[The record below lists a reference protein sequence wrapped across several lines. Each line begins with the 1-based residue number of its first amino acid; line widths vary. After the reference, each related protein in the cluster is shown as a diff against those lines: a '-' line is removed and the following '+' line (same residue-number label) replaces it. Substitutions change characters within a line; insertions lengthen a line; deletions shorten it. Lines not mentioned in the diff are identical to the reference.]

1 MEKEKLQHYSIRK
14 LSVGAASVLIG
25 LSFVGLGHA
34 TQVKADTVS
43 GSQQQVVETSKPEDE
58 STEKAASP
66 DDNQVNNQSLNDDQG
81 QAQAANV
88 TENQKSVRGGSK
100 QLNASSE
107 TQNETPDNNNSKAAT
122 ALRTSENEEKVV
134 ENNKNKV
141 ETTTLNLNQK
151 VDPQTEKANL
161 AESKVQVTNQ
171 SSSDLAT
178 TTDPSKL
185 SAKDFASG
193 TKWTSA
199 GWTRSNAQHVAKESK
214 FTYDNP
220 NAEKFDLIGGQSVDQ
235 STAAIEATID
245 KNDIV
250 KGNQILLAAINST
263 KGNGQQD
270 QHFDLW
276 DTGYITTGYSKVK
289 FQDQYIGDIDPVI
302 VDQNEVDYVLVVNNT
317 VKFATDPKIEFKIN
331 TPTTQL
337 VVPEVTNTSVGN
349 AGIDYAAV
357 SSDIGSTYYIVNNS
371 QIIPVKI
378 TATPETPGDLL
389 PNTNHLAGLYDDP
402 QAGVSGFYAGAVYSS
417 NSDKEDIKGVQKV
430 STINAKLDP
439 SSSIDV
445 YVRTKYYVVYNNKMY
460 GASLLPANVLHNCN
474 AYVSQA
480 IKTVKLAN
488 NLSAND
494 VLAQTPSNTV
504 SASYQNDGSY
514 IVAYNISPDTLATGG
529 ENYVKT
535 IAPYGYATN
544 IQLKDNKQDVIEQTV
559 NYYQQRNWVPSQTD
573 IFLYLNTNQVKDK
586 PDIETVTDL
595 TPNSSFTAP
604 TTVNSVVNGASLDG
618 ELYKHA
624 SVSYV
629 DDDNNNAVISKDS
642 IIGRKNEG
650 TVYTVNIPSNYKL
663 ADDNTDSINYKWSA
677 DKKIVTY
684 TFADDQ
690 KQNDSNPI
698 VIHLTHGRKELVDS
712 NVISETVHYQFEDG
726 SKAAD
731 DYNAK
736 HVVSSRIG
744 HKDLVTG
751 ETIWDS
757 DWSKETFPEVNTP
770 HINGYTADLAKI
782 DAQNVDGTSQDIVKT
797 VVYKANDQ
805 KIFVHYIDDD
815 VNGQDLHTDP
825 LVGKSNTVANYTTGD
840 AIKGYE
846 NQGYDLVSDDTHG
859 QAIRYDADD
868 DHDQNYSVH
877 LKHHISTVTDP
888 KLLTATFDR
897 TVTEKFPDSQTKT
910 LTQHYVIN
918 RTGTQDQVT
927 KKYTFANWSSVQVHE
942 DKGDKLNGYTAVIA
956 GQNPSEIASIQD
968 GTPVVKAEVFT
979 NSNDAIQPVN
989 ANETVVIT
997 YNANDQKI
1005 YVHYIDDDEA
1015 GKDLHTD
1022 SLVGKTNTDA
1032 NYTTGDAIKGYLD
1045 QGYDLVSDDTKGAEL
1060 KYDADDAHDQIYNV
1074 HFKHHISAVT
1084 DPKLLMATFNR
1095 TVNEKLPDGQT
1106 KTLTQHYVIN
1116 RTGTQDQ
1123 VTKKYTFGNWS
1134 TAQVHEDKGD
1144 NLDGYTAVITNQ
1156 NPGNIASIQDGTP
1169 VVKAEVFTN
1178 ANDNS
1183 IQPVN
1188 ANELV
1193 EIAYN
1198 ANDQKATITF
1208 IDDDAQKDKQVLQTK
1223 NLVGKSNTK
1232 ADYDTGA
1239 DIENYLNKGFEL
1251 VSDDTQ
1257 GKPIT
1262 FDAHDKVDQSFEV
1275 HFKHHISDVTD
1286 PRILNATFDRV
1297 ITEHTP
1303 DGKDKQFKQHYVITR
1318 TGTQDQ
1324 VTKQYKF
1331 SDWTVANVHEDKLD
1345 NFRGYTAHINS
1356 AKPED
1361 FITVVDGVPTVAKA
1375 EQFTNE
1381 NGKLLPKNV
1390 SELADISYTANPQ
1403 SAAIVYIDDTAD
1415 KVLSKVMTTGHYGET
1430 IEFTPNVSSII
1441 DDLVKKGYVL
1451 VSNDFDGQKYDADNN
1466 QNIFDVHLKHGTLDV
1481 IRSKDVTETIH
1492 YVYDNNSKAHDD
1504 YVATKKFENHG
1515 VKDLV
1520 TGNTT
1525 WDAKWTPENDQF
1537 AQVNSPEIPGYTA
1550 DKTSV
1555 PAQTVNADSKNL
1567 EYTVTYTQI
1576 PAPTPY
1582 EPSDPV
1588 QPAQP
1593 STPVVP
1599 DQPNVSDTDQQS
1611 VDNNAPKK
1619 AKHHNKSRD
1628 LNNDF
1633 NDDYGNTVNKS
1644 SDYTGIKT
1652 VKITQNGKPTR
1663 VIKINQIKSETV
1675 DPVKSTVH
1683 VKSQLP
1689 KTGSDKDQALVAL
1702 GLASASLSGLFGL
1715 GLRKKK
1721 EEN

>member
-1 MEKEKLQHYSIRK
+1 M
-14 LSVGAASVLIG
+14 
-25 LSFVGLGHA
+25 F
-34 TQVKADTVS
+34 
-43 GSQQQVVETSKPEDE
+43 
-58 STEKAASP
+58 
-66 DDNQVNNQSLNDDQG
+66 
-81 QAQAANV
+81 
-88 TENQKSVRGGSK
+88 GGSE

-141 ETTTLNLNQK
+141 ETTTLNLNLDLKHQISKLSENK
-151 VDPQTEKANL
+151 VEQNNTTFPAFGSRSLDERASGTRHTNVGDTRLAADETTKTAISSDIKLTPNYNTNSPYKDGQVAEINIKTGLTFGLTGTATINKDDIKKGNRILLGTIQISNDRFGQDAATDNANYKNELNNNNYSDTHAMPVTFMNQSLGNIDIITHDPSELDLFFNVTRDLVAADNPTISFNNIMTLSTNAGNRYYPLRGMQPKDSYVQQIDTGKHKYTIKYDYTPLSTTDSKYVYDINNQFFGDIGAWRQVWPTDSFRSHLFVPDSDGKFDLSNLHLKNNGEYDLAIKVKSADGTNLPTPAGVLTRNSLMCEVNANGKLVLTDSDANL
-161 AESKVQVTNQ
+161 LWWDQWMNDYGSIADN
-171 SSSDLAT
+171 
-178 TTDPSKL
+178 L
-185 SAKDFASG
+185 SAKDVLDKTPKGGARASRQADG
-193 TKWTSA
+193 SLIIGIKLTK
-199 GWTRSNAQHVAKESK
+199 E
-214 FTYDNP
+214 
-220 NAEKFDLIGGQSVDQ
+220 DLFNT
-235 STAAIEATID
+235 STAANQEKIKENMMQTGLVNLVDPQNSEKIISNTLKYYRDNPYCPNFAIGLTFG
-245 KNDIV
+245 NDNSKPAIWTV
-250 KGNQILLAAINST
+250 SDVTPQNYSEYVGNVIPTHTSSDGAN
-263 KGNGQQD
+263 
-270 QHFDLW
+270 
-276 DTGYITTGYSKVK
+276 TGTFNAELYR
-289 FQDQYIGDIDPVI
+289 
-302 VDQNEVDYVLVVNNT
+302 NAVVN
-317 VKFATDPKIEFKIN
+317 
-331 TPTTQL
+331 
-337 VVPEVTNTSVGN
+337 
-349 AGIDYAAV
+349 
-357 SSDIGSTYYIVNNS
+357 
-371 QIIPVKI
+371 
-378 TATPETPGDLL
+378 
-389 PNTNHLAGLYDDP
+389 
-402 QAGVSGFYAGAVYSS
+402 
-417 NSDKEDIKGVQKV
+417 
-430 STINAKLDP
+430 
-439 SSSIDV
+439 
-445 YVRTKYYVVYNNKMY
+445 
-460 GASLLPANVLHNCN
+460 
-474 AYVSQA
+474 
-480 IKTVKLAN
+480 
-488 NLSAND
+488 
-494 VLAQTPSNTV
+494 
-504 SASYQNDGSY
+504 
-514 IVAYNISPDTLATGG
+514 
-529 ENYVKT
+529 
-535 IAPYGYATN
+535 
-544 IQLKDNKQDVIEQTV
+544 
-559 NYYQQRNWVPSQTD
+559 
-573 IFLYLNTNQVKDK
+573 
-586 PDIETVTDL
+586 
-595 TPNSSFTAP
+595 
-604 TTVNSVVNGASLDG
+604 
-618 ELYKHA
+618 
-624 SVSYV
+624 YV
-629 DDDNNNAVISKDS
+629 DDDNSGVNVSKDS
-642 IIGRKNEG
+642 IVGRKNIG
-650 TVYTVNIPSNYKL
+650 TNYTINIPQGYVL
-663 ADDNTDSINYKWSA
+663 ATDNTDGTNYKWGA
-677 DKKIVTY
+677 DKSKITY
-684 TFADDQ
+684 TFQDDQ
-690 KQNDSNPI
+690 KVNDENPI
-698 VIHLTHGRKELVDS
+698 VIHLTHGRKDLVDS

-726 SKAAD
+726 TKAAD

-751 ETIWDS
+751 QTIWDS
-757 DWSKETFPEVNTP
+757 DWSKETFPEVTSP

-859 QAIRYDADD
+859 QAIKYDADD

-897 TVTEKFPDSQTKT
+897 TVTEKFPDGQTKT

-927 KKYTFANWSSVQVHE
+927 KKYTFANWSSAQVHE

-956 GQNPSEIASIQD
+956 SQNPSEIVSIQD

-1005 YVHYIDDDEA
+1005 YVHYIDDEA

-1232 ADYDTGA
+1232 ADYDTSA

-1466 QNIFDVHLKHGTLDV
+1466 QNIFNVHLKHGTLDV
-1481 IRSKDVTETIH
+1481 IRSKDVIETIH

-1550 DKTSV
+1550 DKTSI
-1555 PAQTVNADSKNL
+1555 PAQTVNADSKSL
-1567 EYTVTYTQI
+1567 EYTVTYTQ
-1576 PAPTPY
+1576 TPY
-1582 EPSDPV
+1582 ESSDPV
-1588 QPAQP
+1588 QSAQP

-1599 DQPNVSDTDQQS
+1599 DQPNVPDTDQQS

-1619 AKHHNKSRD
+1619 AKHHNKSKD
-1628 LNNDF
+1628 LNTDS

-1644 SDYTGIKT
+1644 NDYTGIKT
-1652 VKITQNGKPTR
+1652 VKITQNGKPAR
-1663 VIKINQIKSETV
+1663 VIKINQVKSETV

-1689 KTGSDKDQALVAL
+1689 KTGSDKDQTLVAL

>member
-25 LSFVGLGHA
+25 LSFLGLGHA

-43 GSQQQVVETSKPEDE
+43 GSQQQVVETSKPKNEF
-58 STEKAASP
+58 TEKAASL

-88 TENQKSVRGGSK
+88 TESQKSVRGGSK

-151 VDPQTEKANL
+151 DNAQVSKTNI
-161 AESKVQVTNQ
+161 AESKVQEDNG
-171 SSSDLAT
+171 SSDDISKV
-178 TTDPSKL
+178 TDSSKINT
-185 SAKDFASG
+185 SHFASG
-193 TKWTSA
+193 TRWTPA
-199 GWTRSNAQHVAKESK
+199 GWTRSTNVPVAKSSK
-214 FTYDNP
+214 LDIAWKNT
-220 NAEKFDLIGGQSVDQ
+220 KSVDVDTGLYKTT
-235 STAAIEATID
+235 SLAGDSITVKNINFTID
-245 KNDIV
+245 KNDMK
-250 KGNQILLAAINST
+250 KGNKILVGSVQIIPTKMQQTLDADTSLPVGTSSWQGGSGTYLIDDDKNNKLGNLTVERNIDEYDIYFNVDHDVNNLATDPTFNYNFGDTRDITLNAAFGTVPGYYLAKQHLQYPLYWSVVTNSSILNEQIDKPADNSVAPFSNNNGYTLCFDPYNSLVGMKYDSTDQQLNGNTGKPLQFIFKIKPIAGVRPIPTGSHTDAGIQLFNPENQMTNQNASYMPLHSENIIFTQAPDNLTNNELWNTTPEGKARYSNQADGSVLICT
-263 KGNGQQD
+263 KAVLNEPTKEQTESLSNNSYYGNIIHPESIQQ
-270 QHFDLW
+270 
-276 DTGYITTGYSKVK
+276 ITDNT
-289 FQDQYIGDIDPVI
+289 
-302 VDQNEVDYVLVVNNT
+302 VNNT
-317 VKFATDPKIEFKIN
+317 KGWSYVYTAVFLSAPQTNQLYQVTDETPSDIHTSLGTALWQSAFTDGNSKIN
-331 TPTTQL
+331 L
-337 VVPEVTNTSVGN
+337 E
-349 AGIDYAAV
+349 
-357 SSDIGSTYYIVNNS
+357 
-371 QIIPVKI
+371 
-378 TATPETPGDLL
+378 LL
-389 PNTNHLAGLYDDP
+389 RFG
-402 QAGVSGFYAGAVYSS
+402 QA
-417 NSDKEDIKGVQKV
+417 K
-430 STINAKLDP
+430 
-439 SSSIDV
+439 
-445 YVRTKYYVVYNNKMY
+445 
-460 GASLLPANVLHNCN
+460 
-474 AYVSQA
+474 
-480 IKTVKLAN
+480 
-488 NLSAND
+488 
-494 VLAQTPSNTV
+494 
-504 SASYQNDGSY
+504 
-514 IVAYNISPDTLATGG
+514 
-529 ENYVKT
+529 
-535 IAPYGYATN
+535 
-544 IQLKDNKQDVIEQTV
+544 
-559 NYYQQRNWVPSQTD
+559 
-573 IFLYLNTNQVKDK
+573 
-586 PDIETVTDL
+586 
-595 TPNSSFTAP
+595 
-604 TTVNSVVNGASLDG
+604 
-618 ELYKHA
+618 
-624 SVSYV
+624 YV
-629 DDDNNNAVISKDS
+629 DDDNNATVIATDS
-642 IIGRKNEG
+642 FNGRKNSDS
-650 TVYTVNIPSNYKL
+650 TYTVNIPTGYKL
-663 ADDNTDSINYKWSA
+663 ADDNADSTNYKWSA
-677 DKKIVTY
+677 DKKTVTY

-690 KQNDSNPI
+690 KQNDNDPI
-698 VIHLTHGRKELVDS
+698 IIHLNHSRKDLVDS
-712 NVISETVHYQFEDG
+712 QVIAETIHYNFEDG
-726 SKAAD
+726 SKAHD

-751 ETIWDS
+751 QTVWDS
-757 DWSKETFPEVNTP
+757 DWSTETFPEVDSL
-770 HINGYTADLAKI
+770 HINGYTPDQAKI

-797 VVYKANDQ
+797 VVYKANNQ
-805 KIFVHYIDDD
+805 KIYVHYIDDTD
-815 VNGQDLHTDP
+815 AGKDLHTES
-825 LVGKSNTVANYTTGD
+825 LIGKSNTVANYTTGD

-897 TVTEKFPDSQTKT
+897 TVTEKFPDGQTKT

-927 KKYTFANWSSVQVHE
+927 KKYTFANWSSAQVHE
-942 DKGDKLNGYTAVIA
+942 DKGDNLDGYTAVIA
-956 GQNPSEIASIQD
+956 SQNPSEIASIQD

-1144 NLDGYTAVITNQ
+1144 NLDGYTAIITNQ

-1492 YVYDNNSKAHDD
+1492 YIYDNNSKAHDD

-1550 DKTSV
+1550 DKTSI
-1555 PAQTVNADSKNL
+1555 PTQTVNADSKNL
-1567 EYTVTYTQI
+1567 EYTVTYTQT
-1576 PAPTPY
+1576 PAPY

-1593 STPVVP
+1593 IQPDVQPSTPVVP
-1599 DQPNVSDTDQQS
+1599 NQQS

-1628 LNNDF
+1628 LNADS
-1633 NDDYGNTVNKS
+1633 NDDYGNTINKS
-1644 SDYTGIKT
+1644 NDYTGIKT
-1652 VKITQNGKPTR
+1652 VKITQNGKPAR
-1663 VIKINQIKSETV
+1663 VIKINQVKSETV

>member
-1 MEKEKLQHYSIRK
+1 M
-14 LSVGAASVLIG
+14 
-25 LSFVGLGHA
+25 
-34 TQVKADTVS
+34 
-43 GSQQQVVETSKPEDE
+43 
-58 STEKAASP
+58 
-66 DDNQVNNQSLNDDQG
+66 
-81 QAQAANV
+81 
-88 TENQKSVRGGSK
+88 
-100 QLNASSE
+100 
-107 TQNETPDNNNSKAAT
+107 
-122 ALRTSENEEKVV
+122 
-134 ENNKNKV
+134 
-141 ETTTLNLNQK
+141 
-151 VDPQTEKANL
+151 
-161 AESKVQVTNQ
+161 
-171 SSSDLAT
+171 
-178 TTDPSKL
+178 
-185 SAKDFASG
+185 
-193 TKWTSA
+193 
-199 GWTRSNAQHVAKESK
+199 
-214 FTYDNP
+214 
-220 NAEKFDLIGGQSVDQ
+220 
-235 STAAIEATID
+235 
-245 KNDIV
+245 
-250 KGNQILLAAINST
+250 
-263 KGNGQQD
+263 
-270 QHFDLW
+270 
-276 DTGYITTGYSKVK
+276 
-289 FQDQYIGDIDPVI
+289 
-302 VDQNEVDYVLVVNNT
+302 
-317 VKFATDPKIEFKIN
+317 
-331 TPTTQL
+331 
-337 VVPEVTNTSVGN
+337 
-349 AGIDYAAV
+349 
-357 SSDIGSTYYIVNNS
+357 
-371 QIIPVKI
+371 
-378 TATPETPGDLL
+378 
-389 PNTNHLAGLYDDP
+389 
-402 QAGVSGFYAGAVYSS
+402 
-417 NSDKEDIKGVQKV
+417 
-430 STINAKLDP
+430 
-439 SSSIDV
+439 
-445 YVRTKYYVVYNNKMY
+445 
-460 GASLLPANVLHNCN
+460 
-474 AYVSQA
+474 
-480 IKTVKLAN
+480 
-488 NLSAND
+488 
-494 VLAQTPSNTV
+494 
-504 SASYQNDGSY
+504 
-514 IVAYNISPDTLATGG
+514 
-529 ENYVKT
+529 
-535 IAPYGYATN
+535 
-544 IQLKDNKQDVIEQTV
+544 
-559 NYYQQRNWVPSQTD
+559 
-573 IFLYLNTNQVKDK
+573 
-586 PDIETVTDL
+586 
-595 TPNSSFTAP
+595 
-604 TTVNSVVNGASLDG
+604 
-618 ELYKHA
+618 
-624 SVSYV
+624 
-629 DDDNNNAVISKDS
+629 
-642 IIGRKNEG
+642 
-650 TVYTVNIPSNYKL
+650 
-663 ADDNTDSINYKWSA
+663 
-677 DKKIVTY
+677 
-684 TFADDQ
+684 
-690 KQNDSNPI
+690 
-698 VIHLTHGRKELVDS
+698 
-712 NVISETVHYQFEDG
+712 
-726 SKAAD
+726 
-731 DYNAK
+731 
-736 HVVSSRIG
+736 
-744 HKDLVTG
+744 
-751 ETIWDS
+751 
-757 DWSKETFPEVNTP
+757 
-770 HINGYTADLAKI
+770 
-782 DAQNVDGTSQDIVKT
+782 
-797 VVYKANDQ
+797 
-805 KIFVHYIDDD
+805 
-815 VNGQDLHTDP
+815 
-825 LVGKSNTVANYTTGD
+825 
-840 AIKGYE
+840 
-846 NQGYDLVSDDTHG
+846 
-859 QAIRYDADD
+859 
-868 DHDQNYSVH
+868 
-877 LKHHISTVTDP
+877 
-888 KLLTATFDR
+888 
-897 TVTEKFPDSQTKT
+897 
-910 LTQHYVIN
+910 TQHYVIN
-918 RTGTQDQVT
+918 R
-927 KKYTFANWSSVQVHE
+927 
-942 DKGDKLNGYTAVIA
+942 I
-956 GQNPSEIASIQD
+956 
-968 GTPVVKAEVFT
+968 
-979 NSNDAIQPVN
+979 
-989 ANETVVIT
+989 
-997 YNANDQKI
+997 
-1005 YVHYIDDDEA
+1005 
-1015 GKDLHTD
+1015 
-1022 SLVGKTNTDA
+1022 
-1032 NYTTGDAIKGYLD
+1032 
-1045 QGYDLVSDDTKGAEL
+1045 
-1060 KYDADDAHDQIYNV
+1060 
-1074 HFKHHISAVT
+1074 
-1084 DPKLLMATFNR
+1084 
-1095 TVNEKLPDGQT
+1095 
-1106 KTLTQHYVIN
+1106 
-1116 RTGTQDQ
+1116 GTQDQ

-1144 NLDGYTAVITNQ
+1144 NLDGYTAIITNQ

>member
-1 MEKEKLQHYSIRK
+1 MQTS
-14 LSVGAASVLIG
+14 
-25 LSFVGLGHA
+25 
-34 TQVKADTVS
+34 TVEN
-43 GSQQQVVETSKPEDE
+43 QNQKQVVD
-58 STEKAASP
+58 
-66 DDNQVNNQSLNDDQG
+66 
-81 QAQAANV
+81 
-88 TENQKSVRGGSK
+88 
-100 QLNASSE
+100 
-107 TQNETPDNNNSKAAT
+107 
-122 ALRTSENEEKVV
+122 
-134 ENNKNKV
+134 NKNKV
-141 ETTTLNLNQK
+141 ETTTLNLNLDLKHQISKLSENK
-151 VDPQTEKANL
+151 VEQNNTTFPAFGSRSLDERASGTRHTNVGDTRLAADETTKTAISSDIKLTPNYNTNSPYKDGQVAEINIKTGLTFGLTGTATINKDDIKKGNRILLGTIQISNDRFGQDAATDNANYKNELNNDNLSYTHAMPVTFMNQSLGNIDIITHDPSELDLFFNVTRDLVAADNPTISFNNIMTLSTNAGNRYYPLRGMQPKDSYVQQIDTGKHKYTIKYDYTPLSTTDSKYVYDINNQFFGNIGPWRQVWPNDSFRSHLFVPDSDGKFDLSNLHLKNNGEYDLAIKVKSADGTNLPTPAGLFTRNSLMCEVNANGKLVLTDSDANL
-161 AESKVQVTNQ
+161 LWWVQWMNDYG
-171 SSSDLAT
+171 SIADN
-178 TTDPSKL
+178 L
-185 SAKDFASG
+185 SAKDVLDKTPKGGARASRQADG
-193 TKWTSA
+193 SFIIGIKLTK
-199 GWTRSNAQHVAKESK
+199 E
-214 FTYDNP
+214 
-220 NAEKFDLIGGQSVDQ
+220 DLFNT
-235 STAAIEATID
+235 STAANQEQIKESMMQTGLVNLVDPQNSEKIISNTLKYYRDNPYCPYFAIGFNFE
-245 KNDIV
+245 NDNSKPAIWTASDV
-250 KGNQILLAAINST
+250 TPQNYSEYVGNVIPTHTSSDGAN
-263 KGNGQQD
+263 
-270 QHFDLW
+270 
-276 DTGYITTGYSKVK
+276 TGTFNAELYR
-289 FQDQYIGDIDPVI
+289 
-302 VDQNEVDYVLVVNNT
+302 NAVVN
-317 VKFATDPKIEFKIN
+317 
-331 TPTTQL
+331 
-337 VVPEVTNTSVGN
+337 
-349 AGIDYAAV
+349 
-357 SSDIGSTYYIVNNS
+357 
-371 QIIPVKI
+371 
-378 TATPETPGDLL
+378 
-389 PNTNHLAGLYDDP
+389 
-402 QAGVSGFYAGAVYSS
+402 
-417 NSDKEDIKGVQKV
+417 
-430 STINAKLDP
+430 
-439 SSSIDV
+439 
-445 YVRTKYYVVYNNKMY
+445 
-460 GASLLPANVLHNCN
+460 
-474 AYVSQA
+474 
-480 IKTVKLAN
+480 
-488 NLSAND
+488 
-494 VLAQTPSNTV
+494 
-504 SASYQNDGSY
+504 
-514 IVAYNISPDTLATGG
+514 
-529 ENYVKT
+529 
-535 IAPYGYATN
+535 
-544 IQLKDNKQDVIEQTV
+544 
-559 NYYQQRNWVPSQTD
+559 
-573 IFLYLNTNQVKDK
+573 
-586 PDIETVTDL
+586 
-595 TPNSSFTAP
+595 
-604 TTVNSVVNGASLDG
+604 
-618 ELYKHA
+618 
-624 SVSYV
+624 YV
-629 DDDNNNAVISKDS
+629 DDDNSGVNVSKDS
-642 IIGRKNEG
+642 IVGRKNIG
-650 TVYTVNIPSNYKL
+650 TNYTINIPQGYVL
-663 ADDNTDSINYKWSA
+663 ATDNTDGTNYKWGA
-677 DKKIVTY
+677 DKSKITY
-684 TFADDQ
+684 TFQDDQ
-690 KQNDSNPI
+690 KVNDENPI
-698 VIHLTHGRKELVDS
+698 VIHLTHGRKDLVDS

-726 SKAAD
+726 TKAAD

-751 ETIWDS
+751 QTIWDS
-757 DWSKETFPEVNTP
+757 DWSKETFPEVTSP

-859 QAIRYDADD
+859 QAIKYDADD

-897 TVTEKFPDSQTKT
+897 TVTEKFPDGQTKT

-927 KKYTFANWSSVQVHE
+927 KKYTFANWSSAQVHE

-956 GQNPSEIASIQD
+956 SQNPSEIASIQD

-1032 NYTTGDAIKGYLD
+1032 NYTTGDTIKGYLD

-1257 GKPIT
+1257 GNPIT
-1262 FDAHDKVDQSFEV
+1262 FDAHDKVDQVFTV
-1275 HFKHHISDVTD
+1275 HLKHHISDVTD
-1286 PRILNATFDRV
+1286 PRVLTATFDRV
-1297 ITEHTP
+1297 VTETLP
-1303 DGKDKQFKQHYVITR
+1303 DGKDKQITQHYVITR
-1318 TGTQDQ
+1318 TGKQDQ
-1324 VTKQYKF
+1324 VTKKYTWGN
-1331 SDWTVANVHEDKLD
+1331 WTTAQVYEDKGD
-1345 NFRGYTAHINS
+1345 TFEGYTPHLSGNNLDS
-1356 AKPED
+1356 
-1361 FITVVDGVPTVAKA
+1361 FISLVDGTPIAKA
-1375 EQFTNE
+1375 ETFTNE

-1390 SELADISYTANPQ
+1390 SEKVDITYTANPQ
-1403 SAAIVYIDDTAD
+1403 EAAIVFYDDTAD
-1415 KVLSKVMTTGHYGET
+1415 TSLQKNTVRGHYGEA
-1430 IEFTPNVSSII
+1430 IEFIPKVSDVITEYT
-1441 DDLVKKGYVL
+1441 KKGYVL
-1451 VSNDFDGQKYDADNN
+1451 VSNEFDNQKYAADDK
-1466 QNIFDVHLKHGTLDV
+1466 QNVFVVHLKHGTMDV
-1481 IRSKDVTETIH
+1481 TRSKDVTETIH

-1504 YVATKKFENHG
+1504 YVTTKKFENHG

-1520 TGNTT
+1520 TGETK
-1525 WDAKWTPENDQF
+1525 WDTNWTPENDQF

-1550 DKTSV
+1550 DKEKI

-1567 EYTVTYTQI
+1567 EFKVTYTKTSEYV
-1576 PAPTPY
+1576 PN
-1582 EPSDPV
+1582 D
-1588 QPAQP
+1588 
-1593 STPVVP
+1593 VVP
-1599 DQPNVSDTDQQS
+1599 EQPQADTNNQVRQPDVSEQPNT
-1611 VDNNAPKK
+1611 
-1619 AKHHNKSRD
+1619 
-1628 LNNDF
+1628 NNDSADNKPATKVKKISTKHGAKTDF
-1633 NDDYGNTVNKS
+1633 GKESTVAKL
-1644 SDYTGIKT
+1644 SDSAVAKKQKTNYPAITT
-1652 VKITQNGKPTR
+1652 VKISEGNNKPVK
-1663 VIKINQIKSETV
+1663 VIKVQPSSE
-1675 DPVKSTVH
+1675 K
-1683 VKSQLP
+1683 LP
-1689 KTGSDKDQALVAL
+1689 KTGEKEDSSLAAL
-1702 GLASASLSGLFGL
+1702 GLAAVSLGSLFGL
-1715 GLRKKK
+1715 GLKKK
-1721 EEN
+1721 EN

>member
-1 MEKEKLQHYSIRK
+1 M
-14 LSVGAASVLIG
+14 
-25 LSFVGLGHA
+25 
-34 TQVKADTVS
+34 
-43 GSQQQVVETSKPEDE
+43 
-58 STEKAASP
+58 
-66 DDNQVNNQSLNDDQG
+66 
-81 QAQAANV
+81 
-88 TENQKSVRGGSK
+88 
-100 QLNASSE
+100 
-107 TQNETPDNNNSKAAT
+107 
-122 ALRTSENEEKVV
+122 LR
-134 ENNKNKV
+134 
-141 ETTTLNLNQK
+141 
-151 VDPQTEKANL
+151 
-161 AESKVQVTNQ
+161 ESKGEQNSTNNPAFG
-171 SSSDLAT
+171 SRSLDER
-178 TTDPSKL
+178 
-185 SAKDFASG
+185 ASG
-193 TKWTSA
+193 T
-199 GWTRSNAQHVAKESK
+199 RH
-214 FTYDNP
+214 
-220 NAEKFDLIGGQSVDQ
+220 
-235 STAAIEATID
+235 
-245 KNDIV
+245 
-250 KGNQILLAAINST
+250 
-263 KGNGQQD
+263 
-270 QHFDLW
+270 
-276 DTGYITTGYSKVK
+276 
-289 FQDQYIGDIDPVI
+289 
-302 VDQNEVDYVLVVNNT
+302 
-317 VKFATDPKIEFKIN
+317 
-331 TPTTQL
+331 
-337 VVPEVTNTSVGN
+337 TSVGDTRLS
-349 AGIDYAAV
+349 ADETKHVAV
-357 SSDIGSTYYIVNNS
+357 SSDIKLTPINDTNS
-371 QIIPVKI
+371 PYKDGQVSEININQQISFGITG
-378 TATPETPGDLL
+378 TATLNKDDVKKGNRILLGTIQISNDRFGQDAAIDNNDFKNETNVVNQANNHAMPVTFMNQLLGNIELATHDSSEMDLFFNVNKDL
-389 PNTNHLAGLYDDP
+389 IVADNPTISFNNILAFG
-402 QAGVSGFYAGAVYSS
+402 S
-417 NSDKEDIKGVQKV
+417 NGINPYHTFRGIKPADTYIQQFDTGKH
-430 STINAKLDP
+430 
-439 SSSIDV
+439 
-445 YVRTKYYVVYNNKMY
+445 KY
-460 GASLLPANVLHNCN
+460 
-474 AYVSQA
+474 
-480 IKTVKLAN
+480 TVKYDYTTLSTSDSKYVWDISSQQFGDIGPWREVWPN
-488 NLSAND
+488 DSFRSHLFVPDSDGKFDLSNL
-494 VLAQTPSNTV
+494 
-504 SASYQNDGSY
+504 
-514 IVAYNISPDTLATGG
+514 
-529 ENYVKT
+529 
-535 IAPYGYATN
+535 
-544 IQLKDNKQDVIEQTV
+544 QLKDNGEYDLAFKVKSANGANLPIANGFLFTRNYLPCEVAANGKLVLTNNDQNMLWWDQFIGYSTVDDNLSAKDVLDKTPKGGARVSKQSDGSLIVGLKLTKDNLANFSATSRQNDIKTWMKQTGLV
-559 NYYQQRNWVPSQTD
+559 NIVDSQNNDKIISNTLKYYQDNPYSPNFYIGLTFQSDTSKTAVWTVSDVTPQNYSAYVGNTIPTHTSSDGANTGSFNAELYRN
-573 IFLYLNTNQVKDK
+573 
-586 PDIETVTDL
+586 
-595 TPNSSFTAP
+595 A
-604 TTVNSVVNGASLDG
+604 VVN
-618 ELYKHA
+618 
-624 SVSYV
+624 YV
-629 DDDNNNAVISKDS
+629 DDDNSGVNVSKDS
-642 IIGRKNEG
+642 IVGLKNIGTN
-650 TVYTVNIPSNYKL
+650 YTINIPQGYVL
-663 ADDNTDSINYKWSA
+663 ATDNTDGTNYKWGA
-677 DKKIVTY
+677 DKSKITY
-684 TFADDQ
+684 TFQDDQ
-690 KQNDSNPI
+690 KVNDENPI
-698 VIHLTHGRKELVDS
+698 VIHLTHGRKDLVDS

-726 SKAAD
+726 TKAAD

-751 ETIWDS
+751 QTIWDS
-757 DWSKETFPEVNTP
+757 DWSKETFPEVTSP

-897 TVTEKFPDSQTKT
+897 TVTEKFPDGQTKT

-927 KKYTFANWSSVQVHE
+927 KKYTFANWSSAQVHE

-1303 DGKDKQFKQHYVITR
+1303 DGKDKQFTQHYVITR

-1415 KVLSKVMTTGHYGET
+1415 KVLSKVMTTGHYGEA

-1481 IRSKDVTETIH
+1481 TRTKDVTETIH
-1492 YVYDNNSKAHDD
+1492 YIYDNNSQAHDD

-1550 DKTSV
+1550 DKTSI
-1555 PAQTVNADSKNL
+1555 PAQTVNADSKSL
-1567 EYTVTYTQI
+1567 EYTVIYTQ
-1576 PAPTPY
+1576 TPY
-1582 EPSDPV
+1582 ESSDPV

-1599 DQPNVSDTDQQS
+1599 DQPNVPDTDQQS

-1619 AKHHNKSRD
+1619 AKHHNKSKD
-1628 LNNDF
+1628 LNTDS

-1644 SDYTGIKT
+1644 NDYTGIKT
-1652 VKITQNGKPTR
+1652 VKITQNGKPAR
-1663 VIKINQIKSETV
+1663 VIKINQVKSETV
-1675 DPVKSTVH
+1675 DPVKSTVY

>member
-1 MEKEKLQHYSIRK
+1 MAADETTKTAISSDIKLTPNYNMNSPYKDGQVAEINIKTGLTFGLTGTATINKDDIKKGNRILLGTIQISNDRFGQDAATDNANYKNELNNNNYSYT
-14 LSVGAASVLIG
+14 
-25 LSFVGLGHA
+25 HA
-34 TQVKADTVS
+34 MPVTFM
-43 GSQQQVVETSKPEDE
+43 
-58 STEKAASP
+58 
-66 DDNQVNNQSLNDDQG
+66 NQSLGNIDIITHDPSELDLFF
-81 QAQAANV
+81 NV
-88 TENQKSVRGGSK
+88 TRDLVAADNPTISFNNIMTLSTNAGNRYYPLRGMQPKDSYVQQFDTGKHKYTIKYDYTPLSTTDSKYVYDINNQFFGDIGPWRQVWLTDSFRSHLFVPDSDGKFDLSNLHLKNNGEYDLAIKVKSADGTNLPTPAGLFTRNSLMCEV
-100 QLNASSE
+100 NANGKLVLTDS
-107 TQNETPDNNNSKAAT
+107 D
-122 ALRTSENEEKVV
+122 
-134 ENNKNKV
+134 
-141 ETTTLNLNQK
+141 
-151 VDPQTEKANL
+151 ANL
-161 AESKVQVTNQ
+161 LWWDQWMNDYGSIADN
-171 SSSDLAT
+171 
-178 TTDPSKL
+178 L
-185 SAKDFASG
+185 SAKDVLDKTPKGGARASRQADG
-193 TKWTSA
+193 SFIIGIKLTK
-199 GWTRSNAQHVAKESK
+199 E
-214 FTYDNP
+214 
-220 NAEKFDLIGGQSVDQ
+220 DLFNT
-235 STAAIEATID
+235 STAANQEQIKENMMQTGLVNLVDPQNSEKIISNTLKYYRDNPYCPDFAIGFNFGNDNSKPAIWTVSDVTPQNYSEYVGNVIPTHTSSDGANTGTFNAELYRNAVINYVDDNSGTNISKDTLVGRKNVATD
-245 KNDIV
+245 YMVNV
-250 KGNQILLAAINST
+250 P
-263 KGNGQQD
+263 
-270 QHFDLW
+270 
-276 DTGYITTGYSKVK
+276 TGYI
-289 FQDQYIGDIDPVI
+289 
-302 VDQNEVDYVLVVNNT
+302 
-317 VKFATDPKIEFKIN
+317 
-331 TPTTQL
+331 
-337 VVPEVTNTSVGN
+337 
-349 AGIDYAAV
+349 
-357 SSDIGSTYYIVNNS
+357 
-371 QIIPVKI
+371 
-378 TATPETPGDLL
+378 
-389 PNTNHLAGLYDDP
+389 
-402 QAGVSGFYAGAVYSS
+402 
-417 NSDKEDIKGVQKV
+417 
-430 STINAKLDP
+430 
-439 SSSIDV
+439 
-445 YVRTKYYVVYNNKMY
+445 
-460 GASLLPANVLHNCN
+460 
-474 AYVSQA
+474 
-480 IKTVKLAN
+480 LAN
-488 NLSAND
+488 DNE
-494 VLAQTPSNTV
+494 
-504 SASYQNDGSY
+504 DG
-514 IVAYNISPDTLATGG
+514 
-529 ENYVKT
+529 
-535 IAPYGYATN
+535 
-544 IQLKDNKQDVIEQTV
+544 
-559 NYYQQRNWVPSQTD
+559 
-573 IFLYLNTNQVKDK
+573 
-586 PDIETVTDL
+586 
-595 TPNSSFTAP
+595 
-604 TTVNSVVNGASLDG
+604 
-618 ELYKHA
+618 
-624 SVSYV
+624 
-629 DDDNNNAVISKDS
+629 
-642 IIGRKNEG
+642 
-650 TVYTVNIPSNYKL
+650 
-663 ADDNTDSINYKWSA
+663 INYKWST
-677 DKKIVTY
+677 DRTKITY

-698 VIHLTHGRKELVDS
+698 VIHLTHGRKDLVDS
-712 NVISETVHYQFEDG
+712 NVISETIHYQFEDG

-751 ETIWDS
+751 QTIWDS
-757 DWSKETFPEVNTP
+757 DWSKETFPEVTSP

-897 TVTEKFPDSQTKT
+897 TVTEKFPDGQTKT

-927 KKYTFANWSSVQVHE
+927 KKYTFANWSSAQVHE

-1005 YVHYIDDDEA
+1005 YVHYIDDEA

-1183 IQPVN
+1183 IQPIN

-1415 KVLSKVMTTGHYGET
+1415 KVLSKVMTTGHYGEA

-1481 IRSKDVTETIH
+1481 TRTKDVTETIH
-1492 YVYDNNSKAHDD
+1492 YIYDNNSQAHDD

-1550 DKTSV
+1550 DKTSI
-1555 PAQTVNADSKNL
+1555 PAQTVNADSKSL
-1567 EYTVTYTQI
+1567 EYTVIYTQ
-1576 PAPTPY
+1576 TPY
-1582 EPSDPV
+1582 ESSDPV

-1599 DQPNVSDTDQQS
+1599 DQPNVPDTDQQS

-1619 AKHHNKSRD
+1619 AKHHNKSKD
-1628 LNNDF
+1628 LNTDS

-1644 SDYTGIKT
+1644 NDYTGIKT
-1652 VKITQNGKPTR
+1652 VKITQNGKPAR
-1663 VIKINQIKSETV
+1663 VIKINQVKSETV
-1675 DPVKSTVH
+1675 DPVKSTVY

>member
-43 GSQQQVVETSKPEDE
+43 GSQQQVVETSKPKNE
-58 STEKAASP
+58 STEKAASL

-88 TENQKSVRGGSK
+88 AENQKSVRGGSE

-151 VDPQTEKANL
+151 VYPQTEKANL

-199 GWTRSNAQHVAKESK
+199 GWTRSNAQHVARESK

-220 NAEKFDLIGGQSVDQ
+220 NAEKLDLIGGQELAQ
-235 STAAIEATID
+235 GAAVIEATID

-270 QHFDLW
+270 QHFVLG
-276 DTGYITTGYSKVK
+276 DTGYMTTGYNKVK
-289 FQDQYIGDIDPVI
+289 FQDQYIGDIDPVL

-331 TPTTQL
+331 TSTTNL

-378 TATPETPGDLL
+378 TATPDTPGDLL
-389 PNTNHLAGLYDDP
+389 PNTNHLAALYDDP
-402 QAGVSGFYAGAVYSS
+402 QAGASGFYAGAVYSS
-417 NSDKEDIKGVQKV
+417 NSDKEDIKGVQTI

-445 YVRTKYYVVYNNKMY
+445 FVRTKYYVVYNNKMY
-460 GASLLPANVLHNCN
+460 GASLLPANVWHNPN
-474 AYVSQA
+474 AYVNQA

-559 NYYQQRNWVPSQTD
+559 NYYQQRNWVPSQTE
-573 IFLYLNTNQVKDK
+573 ILFYLNTNQVKDK

-604 TTVNSVVNGASLDG
+604 TTVNFVVNGASLDG

-840 AIKGYE
+840 AIKGY
-846 NQGYDLVSDDTHG
+846 
-859 QAIRYDADD
+859 
-868 DHDQNYSVH
+868 
-877 LKHHISTVTDP
+877 
-888 KLLTATFDR
+888 
-897 TVTEKFPDSQTKT
+897 
-910 LTQHYVIN
+910 
-918 RTGTQDQVT
+918 
-927 KKYTFANWSSVQVHE
+927 
-942 DKGDKLNGYTAVIA
+942 
-956 GQNPSEIASIQD
+956 
-968 GTPVVKAEVFT
+968 
-979 NSNDAIQPVN
+979 
-989 ANETVVIT
+989 
-997 YNANDQKI
+997 
-1005 YVHYIDDDEA
+1005 
-1015 GKDLHTD
+1015 
-1022 SLVGKTNTDA
+1022 
-1032 NYTTGDAIKGYLD
+1032 LD

-1084 DPKLLMATFNR
+1084 DSKLLMATFNR

-1652 VKITQNGKPTR
+1652 VKITQNGKLTR

-1675 DPVKSTVH
+1675 DPVKSTVP

>member
-1 MEKEKLQHYSIRK
+1 M
-14 LSVGAASVLIG
+14 
-25 LSFVGLGHA
+25 F
-34 TQVKADTVS
+34 
-43 GSQQQVVETSKPEDE
+43 
-58 STEKAASP
+58 
-66 DDNQVNNQSLNDDQG
+66 
-81 QAQAANV
+81 
-88 TENQKSVRGGSK
+88 GGSE

-141 ETTTLNLNQK
+141 ETTTLNLNLDLKHQISKLSENK
-151 VDPQTEKANL
+151 VEQNNTTFPAFGSRSLDERASGTRHTNVGDTRLAADETTKTAISSDIKLTPNYNTNSPYKDGQVAEINIKTGLTFGLTGTATINKDDIKKGNRILLGTIQISNDRFGQDAATDNANYKNELNNNNYSDTHAMPVTFMNQSLGNIDIITHDPSELDLFFNVTRDLVAADNPTISFNNIMTLSTNAGNRYYPLRGMQPKDSYVQQIDTGKHKYTIKYDYTPLSTTDSKYVYDINNQFFGDIGAWRQVWPTDSFRSHLFVPDSDGKFDLSNLHLKNNGEYDLAIKVKSADGTNLPTPAGVLTRNSLMCEVNANGKLVLTDSDANL
-161 AESKVQVTNQ
+161 LWWDQWMNDYGSIADN
-171 SSSDLAT
+171 
-178 TTDPSKL
+178 L
-185 SAKDFASG
+185 SAKDVLDKTPKGGARASRQADG
-193 TKWTSA
+193 SLIIGIKLTK
-199 GWTRSNAQHVAKESK
+199 E
-214 FTYDNP
+214 
-220 NAEKFDLIGGQSVDQ
+220 DLFNT
-235 STAAIEATID
+235 STAANQEKIKENMMQTGLVNLVDPQNSEKIISNTLKYYRDNPYCPNFAIGLTFG
-245 KNDIV
+245 NDNSKPAIWTV
-250 KGNQILLAAINST
+250 SDVTPQNYSEYVGNVIPTHTSSDGAN
-263 KGNGQQD
+263 
-270 QHFDLW
+270 
-276 DTGYITTGYSKVK
+276 TGTFNAELYR
-289 FQDQYIGDIDPVI
+289 
-302 VDQNEVDYVLVVNNT
+302 NAVVN
-317 VKFATDPKIEFKIN
+317 
-331 TPTTQL
+331 
-337 VVPEVTNTSVGN
+337 
-349 AGIDYAAV
+349 
-357 SSDIGSTYYIVNNS
+357 
-371 QIIPVKI
+371 
-378 TATPETPGDLL
+378 
-389 PNTNHLAGLYDDP
+389 
-402 QAGVSGFYAGAVYSS
+402 
-417 NSDKEDIKGVQKV
+417 
-430 STINAKLDP
+430 
-439 SSSIDV
+439 
-445 YVRTKYYVVYNNKMY
+445 
-460 GASLLPANVLHNCN
+460 
-474 AYVSQA
+474 
-480 IKTVKLAN
+480 
-488 NLSAND
+488 
-494 VLAQTPSNTV
+494 
-504 SASYQNDGSY
+504 
-514 IVAYNISPDTLATGG
+514 
-529 ENYVKT
+529 
-535 IAPYGYATN
+535 
-544 IQLKDNKQDVIEQTV
+544 
-559 NYYQQRNWVPSQTD
+559 
-573 IFLYLNTNQVKDK
+573 
-586 PDIETVTDL
+586 
-595 TPNSSFTAP
+595 
-604 TTVNSVVNGASLDG
+604 
-618 ELYKHA
+618 
-624 SVSYV
+624 YV
-629 DDDNNNAVISKDS
+629 DDDNSGVNVSKDS
-642 IIGRKNEG
+642 IVGRKNIG
-650 TVYTVNIPSNYKL
+650 TNYTINIPQGYVL
-663 ADDNTDSINYKWSA
+663 ATDNTDGTNYKWGA
-677 DKKIVTY
+677 DKSKITY
-684 TFADDQ
+684 TFQDDQ
-690 KQNDSNPI
+690 KVNDENPI
-698 VIHLTHGRKELVDS
+698 VIHLTHGRKDLVDS

-726 SKAAD
+726 TKAAD

-751 ETIWDS
+751 QTIWDS
-757 DWSKETFPEVNTP
+757 DWSKETFPEVTSP

-859 QAIRYDADD
+859 QAIKYDADD

-897 TVTEKFPDSQTKT
+897 TVTEKFPDGQTKT

-927 KKYTFANWSSVQVHE
+927 KKYTFANWSSAQVHE

-956 GQNPSEIASIQD
+956 SQNPSEIVSIQD

-1005 YVHYIDDDEA
+1005 YVHYIDDEA

-1198 ANDQKATITF
+1198 ANDQKATINF

-1232 ADYDTGA
+1232 ADYDTSA

-1466 QNIFDVHLKHGTLDV
+1466 QNIFNVHLKHGTLDV
-1481 IRSKDVTETIH
+1481 IRSKDVIETIH

-1550 DKTSV
+1550 DKTSI
-1555 PAQTVNADSKNL
+1555 PAQTVNADSKSL
-1567 EYTVTYTQI
+1567 EYTVTYTQ
-1576 PAPTPY
+1576 TPY
-1582 EPSDPV
+1582 ESSDPV
-1588 QPAQP
+1588 QSAQP

-1599 DQPNVSDTDQQS
+1599 DQPNVPDTDQQS

-1619 AKHHNKSRD
+1619 AKHHNKSKD
-1628 LNNDF
+1628 LNTDS

-1644 SDYTGIKT
+1644 NDYTGIKT
-1652 VKITQNGKPTR
+1652 VKITQNGKPAR
-1663 VIKINQIKSETV
+1663 VIKINQVKSETV

-1689 KTGSDKDQALVAL
+1689 KTGSDKDQTLVAL

>member
-1 MEKEKLQHYSIRK
+1 MLLTDSKGNWVKKDEETIPDTIQTRSSNFKVDFTIDHSQLAKNRK
-14 LSVGAASVLIG
+14 FLVASVQGVFSKYRQQPPTDIFYKSPAVHPYFDSVRFNMG
-25 LSFVGLGHA
+25 DTIIAKDDKRVGHLE
-34 TQVKADTVS
+34 V
-43 GSQQQVVETSKPEDE
+43 
-58 STEKAASP
+58 
-66 DDNQVNNQSLNDDQG
+66 
-81 QAQAANV
+81 
-88 TENQKSVRGGSK
+88 ENQDNLETDLYFVSDVDANDVASDIKATYTDK
-100 QLNASSE
+100 NASLIYNLGLWES
-107 TQNETPDNNNSKAAT
+107 DNYSTNI
-122 ALRTSENEEKVV
+122 
-134 ENNKNKV
+134 KN
-141 ETTTLNLNQK
+141 LFGSNFYLI
-151 VDPQTEKANL
+151 
-161 AESKVQVTNQ
+161 TN
-171 SSSDLAT
+171 
-178 TTDPSKL
+178 
-185 SAKDFASG
+185 
-193 TKWTSA
+193 
-199 GWTRSNAQHVAKESK
+199 
-214 FTYDNP
+214 
-220 NAEKFDLIGGQSVDQ
+220 
-235 STAAIEATID
+235 
-245 KNDIV
+245 
-250 KGNQILLAAINST
+250 
-263 KGNGQQD
+263 
-270 QHFDLW
+270 
-276 DTGYITTGYSKVK
+276 
-289 FQDQYIGDIDPVI
+289 
-302 VDQNEVDYVLVVNNT
+302 
-317 VKFATDPKIEFKIN
+317 
-331 TPTTQL
+331 
-337 VVPEVTNTSVGN
+337 
-349 AGIDYAAV
+349 
-357 SSDIGSTYYIVNNS
+357 
-371 QIIPVKI
+371 
-378 TATPETPGDLL
+378 
-389 PNTNHLAGLYDDP
+389 
-402 QAGVSGFYAGAVYSS
+402 
-417 NSDKEDIKGVQKV
+417 
-430 STINAKLDP
+430 
-439 SSSIDV
+439 
-445 YVRTKYYVVYNNKMY
+445 
-460 GASLLPANVLHNCN
+460 
-474 AYVSQA
+474 QA
-480 IKTVKLAN
+480 IKAENFQGNDLPTSD
-488 NLSAND
+488 LSQNSSSWLYND
-494 VLAQTPSNTV
+494 SVYGVVGLDGV
-504 SASYQNDGSY
+504 ASPGD
-514 IVAYNISPDTLATGG
+514 IVHYVIHVHTISTTIPDTTVPVGIRQLISIVNKNDQYTL
-529 ENYVKT
+529 ETYDYVKT
-535 IAPYGYATN
+535 IETKKVADNMTSEELYHTTPANTATISKQKDGSYYLCLNYELADNASITQFIKNKVNGSYEANVGEAADKDRIIENTVKRYQNSNALIQYQGFFFLGDDNSNTKPYQLIFTDVTPGHKANTATLTHLVN
-544 IQLKDNKQDVIEQTV
+544 GTSADFETYRVGIV
-559 NYYQQRNWVPSQTD
+559 NYIDNDTG
-573 IFLYLNTNQVKDK
+573 K
-586 PDIETVTDL
+586 
-595 TPNSSFTAP
+595 
-604 TTVNSVVNGASLDG
+604 SVA
-618 ELYKHA
+618 
-624 SVSYV
+624 
-629 DDDNNNAVISKDS
+629 NAS
-642 IIGRKNEG
+642 IIGRKNQS
-650 TVYTVNIPSNYKL
+650 TDYTVNIPSGYVL
-663 ADDNTDSINYKWSA
+663 ADNQDGTNYKWNA
-677 DKKIVTY
+677 DKTKVTY

-698 VIHLTHGRKELVDS
+698 VIRLTHGRKDLVDS
-712 NVISETVHYQFEDG
+712 NVIAETIHYNYADG
-726 SKAAD
+726 TKAAD
-731 DYNAK
+731 DYVAK
-736 HVVSSRIG
+736 HVVSSRVG

-757 DWSKETFPEVNTP
+757 DWSTETFPEVTSP
-770 HINGYTADLAKI
+770 HINGYTANQPKI
-782 DAQNVDGTSQDIVKT
+782 DAQTVDGNSQDIVQT
-797 VVYKANDQ
+797 VVYNANNQ
-805 KIFVHYIDDD
+805 KIFVHYIDDTD
-815 VNGQDLHTDP
+815 DQELHTEP
-825 LVGKSNTVANYTTGD
+825 LVGKSNTTDSYTTGD

-846 NQGYDLVSDDTHG
+846 TQGYDLVSDDTHG

-888 KLLTATFDR
+888 KLLTAIFDR
-897 TVTEKFPDSQTKT
+897 TVTEKFPDGQTKT

-927 KKYTFANWSSVQVHE
+927 KKYTFANWSSAQVHE

-956 GQNPSEIASIQD
+956 SQNPSEIASIQD

-1183 IQPVN
+1183 IQPIN

-1303 DGKDKQFKQHYVITR
+1303 DGKDKQFTQHYVITR

-1415 KVLSKVMTTGHYGET
+1415 KVLSKVMTTGHYGEA

-1481 IRSKDVTETIH
+1481 TRTKDVTETIH
-1492 YVYDNNSKAHDD
+1492 YIYDNNSQAHDD

-1550 DKTSV
+1550 DKTSI
-1555 PAQTVNADSKNL
+1555 PAQTVNADSKSL
-1567 EYTVTYTQI
+1567 EYTVIYTQ
-1576 PAPTPY
+1576 TPY
-1582 EPSDPV
+1582 ESSDPV

-1599 DQPNVSDTDQQS
+1599 DQPNVPDTDQQS

-1619 AKHHNKSRD
+1619 AKHHNKSKD
-1628 LNNDF
+1628 LNTDS

-1644 SDYTGIKT
+1644 NDYTGIKT
-1652 VKITQNGKPTR
+1652 VKITQNGKPAR
-1663 VIKINQIKSETV
+1663 VIKINQVKSETV
-1675 DPVKSTVH
+1675 DPVKSTVY

>member
-1 MEKEKLQHYSIRK
+1 MF
-14 LSVGAASVLIG
+14 G
-25 LSFVGLGHA
+25 
-34 TQVKADTVS
+34 
-43 GSQQQVVETSKPEDE
+43 
-58 STEKAASP
+58 
-66 DDNQVNNQSLNDDQG
+66 
-81 QAQAANV
+81 
-88 TENQKSVRGGSK
+88 GGSK

-151 VDPQTEKANL
+151 VDPKVINANL
-161 AESKVQVTNQ
+161 VESKAQVQNQ
-171 SSSDLAT
+171 GNNDLAT

-185 SAKDFASG
+185 SKDDFADG
-193 TKWTSA
+193 TRWTAA
-199 GWTRSNAQHVAKESK
+199 GWTRTDPNTKVAKESSV
-214 FTYDNP
+214 TYDDSS
-220 NAEKFDLIGGQSVDQ
+220 AKQLDLSYDFQRLQSYLTIKATVDK
-235 STAAIEATID
+235 S
-245 KNDIV
+245 DIV
-250 KGNQILLAAINST
+250 KGNKILLAAVNATTGKSQNNQKLTLDDVGYLNST
-263 KGNGQQD
+263 LNQINFDGQNI
-270 QHFDLW
+270 
-276 DTGYITTGYSKVK
+276 GYMSSEG
-289 FQDQYIGDIDPVI
+289 IDGT
-302 VDQNEVDYVLVVNNT
+302 EVDYYLNITNTLNLV
-317 VKFATDPKIEFKIN
+317 TDPKINFKIN
-331 TPTTQL
+331 TSTTTL
-337 VVPEVTNTSVGN
+337 RVPDWNSSGGNVGVNYDSVADDVDN
-349 AGIDYAAV
+349 I
-357 SSDIGSTYYIVNNS
+357 YYIVTNS
-371 QIIPVKI
+371 QIIPISILASTV
-378 TATPETPGDLL
+378 PGGSL
-389 PNTNHLAGLYDDP
+389 PANTNRVSMLYADNF
-402 QAGVSGFYAGAVYSS
+402 VSRDSIYSGAYYTV
-417 NSDKEDIKGVQKV
+417 SDNQNLQGVQKV
-430 STINAKLDP
+430 STINTKFDP
-439 SSSIDV
+439 NGSIV
-445 YVRTKYYVVYNNKMY
+445 FGIRTKYYTVYDNQMY
-460 GASLLPANVLHNCN
+460 FDNGLPCN
-474 AYVSQA
+474 YSGNEYAEAKV
-480 IKTVKLAN
+480 KTVKLAN
-488 NLSAND
+488 NLNAAD
-494 VLAQTPSNTV
+494 VLSQTSPDTI

-514 IVAYNISPDTLATGG
+514 IVAYNITPTALGAGG
-529 ENYVKT
+529 KTYVENL
-535 IAPYGYATN
+535 IPHGAAIN
-544 IQLKDNKQDVIEQTV
+544 LQLKDRRQDAINQTFD
-559 NYYQQRNWVPSQTD
+559 YYQLRNWVPTD
-573 IFLYLNTNQVKDK
+573 ATLVIGFNTKLKEEN
-586 PDIETVTDL
+586 DIETVTDL
-595 TPNSSFTAP
+595 TPNS
-604 TTVNSVVNGASLDG
+604 TVPVATSNYIINGSTFDG

-624 SVSYV
+624 GIEYV
-629 DDDNNNAVISKDS
+629 DDDTNGTIVSKDA
-642 IIGRKNEG
+642 ITGRKNED
-650 TVYTVNIPSNYKL
+650 TSYSVNLPTGYVL
-663 ADDNTDSINYKWSA
+663 ASGNA
-677 DKKIVTY
+677 DGKHYRWDANRQNVIY
-684 TFADDQ
+684 TFSED
-690 KQNDSNPI
+690 QNDNDKNPI
-698 VIHLTHGRKELVDS
+698 VIHLTHGRKDLVDS

-751 ETIWDS
+751 ETVWDS
-757 DWSKETFPEVNTP
+757 DWSTETFPEVNTP
-770 HINGYTADLAKI
+770 HINGYTADQSKI

-815 VNGQDLHTDP
+815 FNGKDLHTDP
-825 LVGKSNTVANYTTGD
+825 LVGKSNTAANYTTGD
-840 AIKGYE
+840 AIKNYL

-868 DHDQNYSVH
+868 EHDQTYNVH
-877 LKHHISTVTDP
+877 LKHHISDVTDP
-888 KLLTATFDR
+888 KLLNATFDR
-897 TVTEKFPDSQTKT
+897 VITEKLPDGKNKQI
-910 LTQHYVIN
+910 TQHYVVS
-918 RTGTQDQVT
+918 RTGKQDQVT
-927 KKYTFANWSSVQVHE
+927 KKYTFTNWSSAQVHE
-942 DKGDKLNGYTAVIA
+942 DRGDKLNGYTAVITS
-956 GQNPSEIASIQD
+956 QNPSEIAKIVD
-968 GTPVVKAEVFT
+968 GIPVIKAEVFT
-979 NSNDAIQPVN
+979 NPNDVIQPVDVSEN
-989 ANETVVIT
+989 VVIT

-1005 YVHYIDDDEA
+1005 FVHYIDDDSNGA
-1015 GKDLHTD
+1015 DLHTE

-1032 NYTTGDAIKGYLD
+1032 DYNTGAMIKDYLD
-1045 QGYDLVSDDTKGAEL
+1045 QGYDLVSDDTQGKAL

-1116 RTGTQDQ
+1116 RIGTQDQ

-1144 NLDGYTAVITNQ
+1144 NLDGYTAIITNQ